1 MCSKNPH
8 RSTSRTLRA
17 LKRILLGKISKH
29 WSLSCV
35 TKEKE
40 LFEMQDEDLN
50 DKTES
55 SYDKLK
61 TDCLV
66 FVNGIQ
72 EKAKRNLSQ

>member
-1 MCSKNPH
+1 MK
-8 RSTSRTLRA
+8 
-17 LKRILLGKISKH
+17 
-29 WSLSCV
+29 LS
-35 TKEKE
+35 
-40 LFEMQDEDLN
+40 EMQDEDLN